1 MPEGDSL
8 REIARQLSV
17 LVGEHVAVEARN
29 PRAEALAIAPK
40 LDGERLDRVEAL
52 GKNLVLTFEGG
63 LVLRS
68 HLRMKGRWRVQP
80 ARRAVTG
87 MPWLVIRGREHQA
100 ILWHGP
106 VLELGRSGLVCLGP
120 EIMASPPDLERM
132 VAGMRKIAQET
143 VIGEALLDQRLVAGI
158 GNLWKAEGLFAA
170 AVSPWARLSELSCDS
185 LRGTLAT
192 THRLMVAGRRKRWV
206 YRRAGKPC
214 PRCGASI
221 RSRPQGEH
229 ARTAYWCPVCQPS
242 VSH

>member
-100 ILWHGP
+100 ICGTGP
-106 VLELGRSGLVCLGP
+106 FSSSDAPASFASVRRSWRRRQTWS
-120 EIMASPPDLERM
+120 AWSP
-132 VAGMRKIAQET
+132 G
-143 VIGEALLDQRLVAGI
+143 
-158 GNLWKAEGLFAA
+158 
-170 AVSPWARLSELSCDS
+170 
-185 LRGTLAT
+185 
-192 THRLMVAGRRKRWV
+192 
-206 YRRAGKPC
+206 
-214 PRCGASI
+214 
-221 RSRPQGEH
+221 
-229 ARTAYWCPVCQPS
+229 
-242 VSH
+242 